1 MSQGFFKTWT
11 TTCSGALSVRK
22 ISFFNLWS
30 SSVSWT
36 GFISL
41 IFNSAKISQLLAKT
55 WKFHRTFSS
64 LTLFKMVPRLIHSIS
79 PRLSGLYSLDKRRNK
94 NQIFLRSLNISISP
108 SFPLL
113 RCQTGHWDN
122 YLMLLWREKKE

>member
-79 PRLSGLYSLDKRRNK
+79 PRLSGLYSLDKRWNK

-113 RCQTGHWDN
+113 WCQTGHWDN